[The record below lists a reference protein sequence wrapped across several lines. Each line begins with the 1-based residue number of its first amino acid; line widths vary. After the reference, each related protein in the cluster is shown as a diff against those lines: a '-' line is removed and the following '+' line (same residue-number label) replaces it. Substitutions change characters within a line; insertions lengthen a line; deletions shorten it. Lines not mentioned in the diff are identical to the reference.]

1 MTKIRTKK
9 LRILAAICATILPLF
24 AYADNPGSGN
34 NGTDIIICR
43 NPNGGG
49 RPKAPSRQNV
59 ACTYYAGTLSFSFAV
74 PEGECVLSVTDL
86 RGANSGVYVFDSTSG
101 SAAVYV
107 GPLEEASLEITTSQ
121 GNVYEGLL
129 E

>member
-1 MTKIRTKK
+1 MTTKK
-9 LRILAAICATILPLF
+9 LLAVLF
-24 AYADNPGSGN
+24 SCLALTAAAN
-34 NGTDIIICR
+34 
-43 NPNGGG
+43 NPNTGGGSTVPLEQTKPRPNPGG

-59 ACTYYAGTLSFSFAV
+59 TCTYYAGTLSFSFAV